1 MRERAIMV
9 QAKAAARQPG
19 GLRFI
24 AVITESWL
32 FQNFILLCIILNAV
46 ALGVDAH
53 FGEANPWHG
62 LIEQADT
69 IFLTIFTIELVLE
82 FLAQGPRRYLSN
94 GWNWFDVLVVGIA
107 YVATNPA
114 ISALRTLRVVRVFR
128 LISAVPQMRRV
139 VEALFGAMPGILA
152 TMAVLGVVFYIGAVM
167 ATTLFRE
174 AEGFGN
180 LGQSAL
186 SLFALTQFDGW
197 GDTVVRLDA
206 QYPFAWAFLIG
217 FTVIAAFAVLNLFIG
232 VIVDAVQATRDVVT
246 QEIREDVADIEVGV
260 GDLASAQEDA
270 AAVQRRILDELAAL
284 RTEIQTLK
292 AGQAAAPPPGAAP

>member
-1 MRERAIMV
+1 MV

-24 AVITESWL
+24 AVITECWL
-32 FQNFILLCIILNAV
+32 FQNVILLCIILNAV